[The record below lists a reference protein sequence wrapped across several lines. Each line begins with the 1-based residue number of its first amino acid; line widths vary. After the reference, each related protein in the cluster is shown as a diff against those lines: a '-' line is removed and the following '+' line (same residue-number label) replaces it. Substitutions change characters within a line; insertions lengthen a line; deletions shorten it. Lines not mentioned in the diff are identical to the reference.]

1 MKICI
6 LPDVHENWDIFNKN
20 LENALNDKSLDK
32 IIVLGDY
39 CDCHDTDKNIKNHGI
54 VTAKN
59 IKNLA
64 NIDDSRLDRLV
75 GNHDFKYI
83 AGFPCSGPS
92 DYYKW
97 LETYK
102 EAFLSNLYKFKIA
115 VKYDNWV
122 FSHAGFSRTWFEN
135 VYNTFKLR
143 FGIDNPLPN
152 DPVDLSNMLFW
163 SKHWKPFDFSDRCID
178 PYGDSIFSPPTWIR
192 PDALLRSSYYENQ
205 VVGHTETYIE
215 EPLFIREHNTNLIIL
230 DSPSHSLCYIL
241 DTKNPPKFLSA
252 QENARIIKNK
262 EKEILK
268 QKSIDGEKYKRLR
281 DKYNISKS
289 DMNIIKAK
297 VRMRQE
303 DFLLKNP
310 NKKFDWWEQV
320 ELECSSKK

>member
-1 MKICI
+1 MKIGI
-6 LPDVHENWDIFNKN
+6 IGDVHGTPHWKKN
-20 LENALNDKSLDK
+20 LDYLIQENCEK
-32 IIVLGDY
+32 IIFLGDY
-39 CDCHDTDKNIKNHGI
+39 VDSHDDNGKGLPALRNAEEII
-54 VTAKN
+54 EAKEKYPD
-59 IKNLA
+59 I
-64 NIDDSRLDRLV
+64 IDLLV
-75 GNHDFKYI
+75 GNHEFDNYWF
-83 AGFPCSGPS
+83 GCNRCSGFQLPC
-92 DYYKW
+92 Y
-97 LETYK
+97 
-102 EAFLSNLYKFKIA
+102 EAYHEFFVRNAKKFKIA

-122 FSHAGFSRTWFEN
+122 FSHAGFSSYWVEKTRFNFMT
-135 VYNTFKLR
+135 R
-143 FGIDNPLPN
+143 FGQNNPLPE
-152 DPVDLSNMLFW
+152 DPVEFSNLLLW
-163 SKHWKPFDFSDRCID
+163 SKNVKPFEFSESDYSNCGSHISQ
-178 PYGDSIFSPPTWIR
+178 GPTWIR

-268 QKSIDGEKYKRLR
+268 QKSIDGEKYKQLR

-303 DFLLKNP
+303 DFLIKNP
-310 NKKFDWWEQV
+310 NKDFDWWEQI
-320 ELECSSKK
+320 ELECSFKK